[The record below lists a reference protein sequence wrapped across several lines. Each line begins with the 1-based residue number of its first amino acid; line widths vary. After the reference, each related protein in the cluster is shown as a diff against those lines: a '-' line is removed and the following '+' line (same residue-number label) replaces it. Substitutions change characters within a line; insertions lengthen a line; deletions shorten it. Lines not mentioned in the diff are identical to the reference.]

1 MEIKLLIKR
10 IAAFLKYA
18 PQIVNALIDTWE
30 MLKEIYNKETGQEL
44 EKIKE
49 KANKEEK
56 EKCQLPY

>member
-30 MLKEIYNKETGQEL
+30 MLKEIYNKETMEEIQ
-44 EKIKE
+44 KIKE
-49 KANKEEK
+49 KANKEE
-56 EKCQLPY
+56 